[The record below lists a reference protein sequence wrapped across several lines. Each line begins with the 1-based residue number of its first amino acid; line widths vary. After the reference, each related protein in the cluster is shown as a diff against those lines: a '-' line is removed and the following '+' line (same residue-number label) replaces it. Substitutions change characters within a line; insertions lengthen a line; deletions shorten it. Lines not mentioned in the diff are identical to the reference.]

1 MTDFD
6 RRDRLMAQMT
16 PPGMKAVDFVLLPEA
31 RRMEAI
37 RVAATPPAACG
48 PAVTMA
54 PARGFHLV
62 TNPIGMVPRGVDG
75 WEAQPIAFRG
85 RSVLKRGDVFDDMNA
100 KARAAGRPLPFDEGQ
115 LWIARRYR
123 ALTEGRDAGGVKC
136 SSMGGGGGGG
146 DGGESA
152 RDFMYYYM
160 EDGKHLAK
168 LVARIGVGASMVVR
182 RVRPSARGDGAR
194 VDGARGDGTV
204 GGARAGVIM
213 DRVLVDMV
221 CLDDKTPSQVLTRHG
236 CVVKG
241 EYRAVL
247 RGALAAV
254 LDRMQGVR

>member
-31 RRMEAI
+31 RRMDAI

-62 TNPIGMVPRGVDG
+62 TNPIGMVPRGLVG

-146 DGGESA
+146 DGA
-152 RDFMYYYM
+152 RDFMDHFIA
-160 EDGKHLAK
+160 DGEALAQ
-168 LVARIGVGASMVVR
+168 LVARIGIGASMVVR
-182 RVRPSARGDGAR
+182 RVRPSARNEG
-194 VDGARGDGTV
+194 VK
-204 GGARAGVIM
+204 AGLIL
-213 DRVLVDMV
+213 DRVLVDMM
-221 CLDDKTPSQVLTRHG
+221 CLYNKTPSQVLKHHKWACDG
-236 CVVKG
+236 Q
-241 EYRAVL
+241 YRKAV
-247 RGALAAV
+247 RQALAEV
-254 LDRMQGVR
+254 LDRMQGVGGLRP

>member
-6 RRDRLMAQMT
+6 RRDRLIAQMT

-37 RVAATPPAACG
+37 RVAATPPVACG

-100 KARAAGRPLPFDEGQ
+100 KARASGRPLPFDEGQ
-115 LWIARRYR
+115 MWIARRYR

-146 DGGESA
+146 DGA
-152 RDFMYYYM
+152 RDFMDHFIA
-160 EDGKHLAK
+160 DGEALAQ
-168 LVARIGVGASMVVR
+168 LVARIGIGASMVVR
-182 RVRPSARGDGAR
+182 RVRPSARNEG
-194 VDGARGDGTV
+194 VK
-204 GGARAGVIM
+204 AGLIL
-213 DRVLVDMV
+213 DRVLVDMM
-221 CLDDKTPSQVLTRHG
+221 CLHDKTASQVLVKHG
-236 CVVKG
+236 WGNDGK
-241 EYRAVL
+241 YRKMIRV
-247 RGALAAV
+247 ALAGV
-254 LDRMQGVR
+254 LDRMQGVRGVGDAK